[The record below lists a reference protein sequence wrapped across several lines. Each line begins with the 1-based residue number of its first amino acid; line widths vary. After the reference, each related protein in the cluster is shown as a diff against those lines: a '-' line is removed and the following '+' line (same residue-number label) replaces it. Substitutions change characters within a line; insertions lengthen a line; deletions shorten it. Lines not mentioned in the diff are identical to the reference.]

1 MCGIIGYANYH
12 HSLSVRDILNMLL
25 HGLQKMEYRGYDSA
39 GICID
44 RRYQKMTPPTETTH
58 ITSDAEDPNFTVI
71 RSVGNIDQ
79 LSKKVFSPD
88 LTPPV
93 NMEESRVDHIG
104 IAHTRWATHGE
115 VCERNS
121 HPQRS
126 ADGSFVVVHNGIMTN
141 YMTVKQLLLSEG
153 YTFSSDTD
161 TEVICSLAEY
171 IFKKN
176 PKQSFS
182 DLAGELTR
190 FVQGA
195 YAFLIKSVHFP
206 DELIACRKG
215 SPLVI
220 GVKQMDEDGQWLR
233 HHAFEAYIPDRPT
246 QFFFASDYLAF
257 AEHTSNIMYLEDDDF
272 VHYKNGELHFFSSK
286 KAGAALP
293 REFEQLEM
301 TLESL
306 SKGNY
311 DHFMLKEIY
320 EQSESV
326 VSTMRGRVDFSK
338 NTAHLGGFTETNIRN
353 VLSSRR
359 ILFISCGTSLNSCN
373 AVRPLW
379 EELIDIPV
387 TVENASDFIDR
398 EPQIRRDD
406 TCIFV
411 SQSGETADT
420 LTALKHCRAGGALC
434 IGVTNVVGSSISR
447 GTDFGAHLNAG
458 VEVGVASTKAYTSQ
472 VVLMTV
478 VALLLSRDSVSRQ
491 ERRESIFIGLASLS
505 KVISETLRD
514 TFEPIKDVAKHLKD
528 AKSVLVL
535 GRGYDFSTCME
546 GALKIKELSYVHTEG
561 INSGN

>member
-1 MCGIIGYANYH
+1 
-12 HSLSVRDILNMLL
+12 
-25 HGLQKMEYRGYDSA
+25 
-39 GICID
+39 
-44 RRYQKMTPPTETTH
+44 
-58 ITSDAEDPNFTVI
+58 
-71 RSVGNIDQ
+71 
-79 LSKKVFSPD
+79 
-88 LTPPV
+88 
-93 NMEESRVDHIG
+93 
-104 IAHTRWATHGE
+104 
-115 VCERNS
+115 
-121 HPQRS
+121 
-126 ADGSFVVVHNGIMTN
+126 
-141 YMTVKQLLLSEG
+141 
-153 YTFSSDTD
+153 
-161 TEVICSLAEY
+161 
-171 IFKKN
+171 
-176 PKQSFS
+176 
-182 DLAGELTR
+182 
-190 FVQGA
+190 
-195 YAFLIKSVHFP
+195 
-206 DELIACRKG
+206 
-215 SPLVI
+215 
-220 GVKQMDEDGQWLR
+220 
-233 HHAFEAYIPDRPT
+233 
-246 QFFFASDYLAF
+246 
-257 AEHTSNIMYLEDDDF
+257 MYLEDDDF

-561 INSGN
+561 INSGELKHGPLALIDENIPVVAVCTKDKHFEKSKAAIQQIHARKGRIIAISTVSDDEELKASTESVLQVPQTVDCIQPIINVIPLQLLAYFMALERGNNVDCPRNLAKSVTVQ